1 MSQPLPTDPGGLP
14 SRPHPVVHDVRLR
27 APGLSA
33 NPDALALLKALR
45 RRWRLAIGLGLL
57 LAIVAGPT
65 VWLIVPRAKYT
76 AMATL
81 QIATKPKRIMF
92 EPQESLADYRTYQKT
107 QQEIVKNRKILA
119 DALSRLNS
127 LATIK
132 EQIDAE
138 EWLQEKLRVDFPGGS
153 EILQVSLSGDR
164 AEDLAKIV
172 NEVIKSYMTLIVE
185 QEREERLN
193 RLDQLKK
200 LWEKYQDELNLKRKS
215 LRQVADSVGANDQI
229 AVSLAQQFKVE
240 NLGLIQ
246 RELYQVQ
253 TEILRLQSEIAIR
266 GTAPTQATR
275 QATSLAK
282 TSRGPTL
289 DEVVESDPDVID
301 AREQVALLWQKYR
314 EIDRITVKKNDAAL
328 VKMRAR
334 YEQATK
340 HLADART
347 GVRMNLA
354 QTPGARPTSAA
365 PASDPSAMDL
375 ASLKRRLDVLKSYQT
390 TLTQESGR
398 LEQAMQR
405 TNRGSLDLETER
417 EQIAIATDVARKVGA
432 EVEAVQVEIGA
443 PERIQLLAQ
452 AKPPTRRD
460 ELRKIKLSGVAALG
474 AFACGLLGVSFW
486 EFRAH
491 RVDHPSE
498 VAAGL
503 GLRIVGSLPAPPS
516 RARRQSVTA
525 SGQADRRWRSLL
537 VESVDATRTMLLHA
551 SRIESVRVVLVTSAL
566 KGEGKT
572 SLSCHLATSLAR
584 SGLRTLLIDCDL
596 RSPSVHRLFEVPS
609 TPGVCDLLR
618 SESDLDEVIVATAAN
633 GLDLIPAG
641 HNDADALQAL
651 AQGGLSPIFDL
662 LRARYDFIIVDSA
675 PVLPVVDSLLISQ
688 HVDGVLFTVLRDVS
702 RLPCVHDAC
711 ARLTTLG
718 AKMLGVVVNGVTT
731 HGYTEYYSSH

>member
-1 MSQPLPTDPGGLP
+1 M
-14 SRPHPVVHDVRLR
+14 RLR
-27 APGLSA
+27 APSPSL
-33 NPDALALLKALR
+33 NPDALTLLKALR

-57 LAIVAGPT
+57 LAVAAGPV
-65 VWLIVPRAKYT
+65 VWFIVPRAKYT
-76 AMATL
+76 ATATL

-107 QQEIVKNRKILA
+107 QQEIVKNRKILV
-119 DALSRLNS
+119 DALARLNG
-127 LATIK
+127 LETIK

-172 NEVIKSYMTLIVE
+172 NEVVKSYMTLIVE

-215 LRQVADSVGANDQI
+215 LRQVADSVGANDQV

-246 RELYQVQ
+246 RDLYQVQ

-266 GTAPTQATR
+266 GTAPTQAPRQTATR
-275 QATSLAK
+275 VESA
-282 TSRGPTL
+282 RGPAL
-289 DEVVESDPDVID
+289 DDVVESDPNVID
-301 AREQVALLWQKYR
+301 SREQAGQLWQKYR
-314 EIDRITVKKNDAAL
+314 ELDRMVVKKNDAAL
-328 VKMRAR
+328 VKVRAH
-334 YEQATK
+334 YEQAAK
-340 HLADART
+340 QLAAARASA
-347 GVRMNLA
+347 RMNLA
-354 QTPGARPTSAA
+354 QAPGTRPASSA
-365 PASDPSAMDL
+365 PATEPSAMDL
-375 ASLKRRLDVLKSYQT
+375 ASLKRRLEVLKSYQA
-390 TLTQESGR
+390 TLTQEASR
-398 LEQAMQR
+398 IEQAMQR

-417 EQIAIATDVARKVGA
+417 EQIEIATDVARKVGA

-460 ELRKIKLSGVAALG
+460 ELRKIKLGGVAALG

-491 RVDHPSE
+491 RVDHPNE
-498 VAAGL
+498 VATSL

-516 RARRQSVTA
+516 RSRRQLTVT
-525 SGQADRRWRSLL
+525 SGQGDRRWRNLL

-551 SRIESVRVVLVTSAL
+551 SRLESVRVVLVTSAM

-572 SLSCHLATSLAR
+572 SLSSHLATSLAR

-596 RSPSVHRLFEVPS
+596 RSPSVHRLFEAPS
-609 TPGVCDLLR
+609 TPGVCELLR
-618 SESDLDEVIVATAAN
+618 GESDLDEVIVTTAAE
-633 GLDLIPAG
+633 GLNLLPAG
-641 HNDADALQAL
+641 RNDADALQAL
-651 AQGGLSPIFDL
+651 AQDGLRPILDL
-662 LRARYDFIIVDSA
+662 LRSRYDFIIVDSA

-702 RLPCVHDAC
+702 RLPCVYEAC
-711 ARLTTLG
+711 ERLTTLG
-718 AKMLGVVVNGVTT
+718 AKMLGVVVNGVTA
-731 HGYTEYYSSH
+731 HGYTEYYDTR